1 MTTVVLAV
9 VGAIVGLAGVGV
21 GCRRR
26 YRSPV
31 RVIAEVSGSRVSRGA
46 NAGFKSTAPSRAGS
60 KSSVL
65 WDDRIGSTTLGD
77 RGNSA
82 RPAAGQEREPGA
94 LEPGALGPGVLRP
107 GALGQRAWRGVET
120 RWARTAA
127 EYLAERSV
135 LAEAIEPALHLTEM
149 SWPQLGGQVVAGA
162 CAGLA
167 TGLAIVALDV
177 VVSGFEAVVAGIVV
191 VLATGV
197 GAGAPIVAVRRRGE
211 RQRLAA
217 SKSVASYL
225 DLVVLCLAGGMG
237 VESALQQAAAI
248 AEDPFSQRIATTVAA
263 AGHGGRPPWQS
274 LAEMGE
280 TIGLAELVELANAI
294 ALAGTEGARVRSTL
308 GAKADTLRRR
318 QLAMVEAQA
327 NAVTERLFLP
337 GALVLVG
344 FLVFIGY
351 PALAR
356 IMSGL

>member
-1 MTTVVLAV
+1 MTAVVLAV
-9 VGAIVGLAGVGV
+9 IGAMVGIAGVGV

-26 YRSPV
+26 NRSPA
-31 RVIAEVSGSRVSRGA
+31 RVIAEITGPQASRVADVPSA
-46 NAGFKSTAPSRAGS
+46 SKAPSRAGS

-65 WDDRIGSTTLGD
+65 WDNRIGPTTLGD
-77 RGNSA
+77 SGNIGRSDA
-82 RPAAGQEREPGA
+82 RPEPEPGT
-94 LEPGALGPGVLRP
+94 LGPGALGRS
-107 GALGQRAWRGVET
+107 AWRIVET
-120 RWARTAA
+120 RWARKAA
-127 EYLAERSV
+127 EHLAERSV
-135 LAEAIEPALHLTEM
+135 LAEVIEPALYLTEM

-162 CAGLA
+162 CAGFA
-167 TGLAIVALDV
+167 TGLAAVAMDV
-177 VVSGFEAVVAGIVV
+177 VVSGFEAVFALIVV
-191 VLATGV
+191 FVATGV
-197 GAGAPIVAVRRRGE
+197 GAGAPIVAVQRRGN
-211 RQRLAA
+211 RQRLVA

-248 AEDPFSQRIATTVAA
+248 AEDPFSRRIAATLAA
-263 AGHGGRPPWQS
+263 AGHGGRPPWHS
-274 LAEMGE
+274 LAELGDSV
-280 TIGLAELVELANAI
+280 GLGELVELANAI
-294 ALAGTEGARVRSTL
+294 ALAGTEGARIRSTL